1 MTVNGNH
8 TTYQNG
14 DDRGMVQMALFYP
27 HSSFRNDKPT
37 LGLPKPGEI
46 SRASA
51 LALAFFAC
59 RLRPLRCDFSCDRGP
74 SSVSECRGEVP
85 KKVKVEWNNGDQW

>member
-37 LGLPKPGEI
+37 LGLPKPWRDLERLSIGIGVLRVPLATLAVRFFLRQGSII
-46 SRASA
+46 S
-51 LALAFFAC
+51 
-59 RLRPLRCDFSCDRGP
+59 
-74 SSVSECRGEVP
+74 V
-85 KKVKVEWNNGDQW
+85 